1 MPRRKNSVA
10 FAGALKK
17 KNGGTRCPC
26 RVQTPA
32 QASPFCQLHI
42 SVYKLSP
49 SALQCHVGVVS
60 SVCFYFAILLRRALL
75 NTREQALIRDQPPL
89 KDSIITAE
97 GREEPRNYCSPKLKV
112 GYLHLA
118 SWLCGGGTRSVV
130 GANKRCQSLPEHEKE
145 KRKKKKRLVVVR
157 LVLRSFI
164 HSVVRASR
172 IIFKGTCT
180 CEHAFCILLV
190 ISLPRWC

>member
-1 MPRRKNSVA
+1 MAGEQSVLGA
-10 FAGALKK
+10 SSKKTLWPFAGALKK
-17 KNGGTRCPC
+17 KKKKKRRYTMSMPGPNTCSGFT
-26 RVQTPA
+26 
-32 QASPFCQLHI
+32 FCQLHI

-60 SVCFYFAILLRRALL
+60 SVCFYFAILLHRALL

-118 SWLCGGGTRSVV
+118 SWFAWWRTR
-130 GANKRCQSLPEHEKE
+130 
-145 KRKKKKRLVVVR
+145 
-157 LVLRSFI
+157 
-164 HSVVRASR
+164 
-172 IIFKGTCT
+172 
-180 CEHAFCILLV
+180 FC
-190 ISLPRWC
+190 C